1 MFGQG
6 LKNQS
11 PLAKNQ
17 MIKKHETFKR
27 LVIPLTM
34 PFIRN
39 VLYFVGIVGQNF
51 VSVNFKALVIFQ
63 PLDNKN

>member
-6 LKNQS
+6 LKSQS

-27 LVIPLTM
+27 LVITM

-39 VLYFVGIVGQNF
+39 VLYYVGIGGQNF
-51 VSVNFKALVIFQ
+51 VSIFKALVIFQ

>member
-6 LKNQS
+6 LKSQS

-17 MIKKHETFKR
+17 MIKKHETLKR
-27 LVIPLTM
+27 LVITM

-39 VLYFVGIVGQNF
+39 VLYYVGIVGQNF